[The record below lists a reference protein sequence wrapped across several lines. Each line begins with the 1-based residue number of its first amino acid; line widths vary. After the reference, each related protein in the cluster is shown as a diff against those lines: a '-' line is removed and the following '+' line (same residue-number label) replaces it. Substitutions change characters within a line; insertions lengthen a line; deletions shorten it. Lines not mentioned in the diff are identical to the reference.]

1 MVILVHCDAIIRAI
15 CHNLSSAENLENVV
29 VCREF
34 PNVKQDIPLTKT
46 IISVG
51 LEGIDI
57 TRGVDSLTISA
68 DASPI
73 YYKIGITLCVP
84 KRQTGETC
92 HETGDK
98 VISALKTVV
107 LNYSTTDVKV
117 GQTKYSNTLG
127 ALTVP
132 ITIRIYN
139 GNVYK
144 G

>member
-1 MVILVHCDAIIRAI
+1 MHCDAIIRAI
-15 CHNLSSAENLENVV
+15 CNNLSAAVGIENAV

-46 IISVG
+46 VISVG
-51 LEGIDI
+51 LEGVEI
-57 TRGVDSLTISA
+57 TCAEDRTAIA
-68 DASPI
+68 ANACPI
-73 YYKIGITLCVP
+73 YYKFGVTVCVP

-92 HETGDK
+92 HETVDK
-98 VISALKTVV
+98 VIAALKTVV

-117 GQTKYSNTLG
+117 GQLKYSNTLG

-132 ITIRIYN
+132 ITIRIFN

-144 G
+144 A